1 MSNPTPQQTY
11 EQERQRHLVELSIH
25 RRRRSRLGW
34 LRFIVFIATIAVS
47 WFVFI
52 HHGAFGFLPLIIGIA
67 VLLFLVSQDVNNN
80 QRIRN
85 SEALVLLNEEE
96 LKLLQYDY
104 YHRPDG
110 SRFLP
115 PLHDYAHDL
124 DLFGKASLFQ
134 WINRCHSEEGM
145 KLLAQRLLAPLTP
158 EEVLQRQ
165 SATAE
170 LAPLVGWRQQFEA
183 HSKKDPLRTQTQNRV
198 SEWIAEKSVQFL
210 STPWKLV
217 LLVFPLLMIALAFSA
232 AVGWIPVTLFSAG
245 YTLALILSLGLGRR
259 AAAAYSHLSGIVKE
273 ISAFQKLIGWIE
285 SREFHDTYL
294 QQLSQSIRTGEN
306 KASVELKKL
315 QGILDRFDQR
325 LNLAGLLFLNP
336 FLLWDVRQ
344 VRALNEWK
352 EKNRE
357 ALPQWFAVIAEME
370 VLHTLANLRFNQ
382 PSWCLPKL
390 VEPHFRFEAA
400 GLGHPL
406 LPGNVRVC
414 SDFSLEGQGKIALI
428 TGSNMAG
435 KSTFLRSLGLNTVL
449 AQTGAVT
456 CATVFQVS
464 PVRLMSSMRIA
475 DNLAENTSTFY
486 AELKKLKTIIEAV
499 NRNEKVF
506 ILLDE
511 ILRGTNS
518 LDRHTGSAALMRQL
532 IRQRAVAVIAT
543 HDVELAA
550 LKDVDASAVDNY
562 HFDVQVSGEELYF
575 DYLLKQGVCTNLNAS
590 LLMKKIGIEM
600 GGEAG

>member
-1 MSNPTPQQTY
+1 MSNFTPKQTY
-11 EQERQRHLVELSIH
+11 EEEKQRHLLELAVH

-47 WFVFI
+47 WFVFV
-52 HHGAFGFLPLIIGIA
+52 HYGAFGFLPLVIGIT
-67 VLLFLVSQDVNNN
+67 VLLFLVSLDVNNN
-80 QRIRN
+80 HRIRN
-85 SEALVLLNEEE
+85 SEALVALNEEE

-110 SRFLP
+110 ARFLP
-115 PLHDYAHDL
+115 SVHDYAHDL

-145 KLLAQRLLAPLTP
+145 KLLASRLLQPLSP
-158 EEVLQRQ
+158 DAVLQRQ
-165 SATAE
+165 PASAE
-170 LAPLVGWRQQFEA
+170 LAPLVSWRQQFEA
-183 HSKKDPLRTQTQNRV
+183 HSKKDPLSTQTQNRV
-198 SEWIAEKSVQFL
+198 TRWIAEKSINFL
-210 STPWKLV
+210 SAPWKLV
-217 LLVFPLLMIALAFSA
+217 LLLFPVMMVALAFSA

-245 YTLALILSLGLGRR
+245 YTLALIVSLGLGRS
-259 AAAAYSHLSGIVKE
+259 AAGAYSDLSGIVKE
-273 ISAFQKLIGWIE
+273 ISSFQKLIGWME
-285 SREFHDTYL
+285 SREFKDSYL
-294 QQLSQSIRTGEN
+294 QQLSQTIRTGEN
-306 KASVELKKL
+306 KAAGELKKL
-315 QGILDRFDQR
+315 QDILDRFDQR

-344 VRALNEWK
+344 MRALNEWK

-370 VLHTLANLRFNQ
+370 VLHTLATLRFNQ
-382 PSWCLPKL
+382 PSWCVPVLG
-390 VEPHFRFEAA
+390 ENHFQFRAT

-406 LPGNVRVC
+406 LRSEIRVC
-414 SDFSLEGQGKIALI
+414 SDFSLNGQGKIALI

-449 AQTGAVT
+449 AQTGAVA
-456 CATVFQVS
+456 CATMFEVS

-499 NRNEKVF
+499 NRKEKVF

-550 LKDVDASAVDNY
+550 LKDVEAAAVDNY
-562 HFDVQVSGEELYF
+562 HFDVQVAGEELYF

-600 GGEAG
+600 DGAAG